1 MPHLARHVHT
11 VPPAP
16 PLSEYR
22 ARVLAP
28 SGLSGGTR
36 TRTRQCVGSGL
47 HGEGGPL
54 VSVVTV
60 VYCGAATLERTIH
73 SVLRQEYKPIEYII
87 VDGASTDGTV
97 DIIRRADDRIDYW
110 ISEPD
115 VGIYEAMNKGIALAT
130 GSIIG
135 LLNSD
140 DWYLDG
146 AISSIVELAAAEP
159 DADILYGEVVM
170 GTQESPTI
178 VAGAELPLRARD
190 FCGGQP
196 VPHPAMFVRRTCYER
211 NGVYRPDLRIAADFD
226 LTLRNY
232 QAGTRFARIR
242 RPLVVMALG
251 GISKREVMGT
261 LAEAS
266 LVLRVN
272 GMGWRI
278 RLCHLW
284 VVVRSKVLGHL
295 RASRLLLSFFRG
307 GRSLF
312 QRVRGRR

>member
-1 MPHLARHVHT
+1 
-11 VPPAP
+11 
-16 PLSEYR
+16 
-22 ARVLAP
+22 
-28 SGLSGGTR
+28 
-36 TRTRQCVGSGL
+36 
-47 HGEGGPL
+47 
-54 VSVVTV
+54 VSIVTV

-73 SVLRQEYKPIEYII
+73 SVLKQEYKPIEYII

-115 VGIYEAMNKGIALAT
+115 DGIYEAMNKGIALAT

-140 DWYLDG
+140 DWYLEG
-146 AISSIVELAAAEP
+146 AISAIVDLAAAEP

-170 GTQESPTI
+170 GRLESPTI
-178 VAGAELPLRARD
+178 FAGAELPLRARD

-211 NGVYRPDLRIAADFD
+211 NGVYRPNFRIAADFD
-226 LTLRNY
+226 LILRNY
-232 QAGTRFARIR
+232 QAGTKFARIH
-242 RPLVVMALG
+242 RPLVVMAFG
-251 GISKREVMGT
+251 GISRREVMGT
-261 LAEAS
+261 LAEVS
-266 LVLRVN
+266 RVLRVS

-278 RLCHLW
+278 RLCHSW

-295 RASRLLLSFFRG
+295 RASRLLLRFYHG

-312 QRVRGRR
+312 RKVGGRR